1 MIPQGVRDVIS
12 QYQLLTKNDR
22 IVVGVSGGPDS
33 IALLHILWQ
42 LSEEYSLSLR
52 VAHLNHMQR
61 GQESKEDAEYTLRFA
76 NELSIPVISEEIDI
90 KAIKEKEATDK
101 PLTVVARKIRYD
113 FLKRVA
119 KGFNANKIA
128 VGHHADDLVETIL
141 MNLIRGA
148 GPEGLKGIAPIR
160 KIDEAVLLIRP
171 LIKISSLQIHQYLSA
186 YNLEFRTDSSNL
198 KPIFLR
204 NRVRLQLLPLL
215 RKEYN
220 PKIENSFIQLSQL
233 IETDED
239 YINETVNHALLQVI
253 KDPSSSTP
261 RDDME
266 RKEKMVVM
274 DVASISELHPAIQT
288 RVIRRVIAMI
298 KGDIE
303 GFNYQHIQ
311 GIRQLILSI
320 HPQVRLSLPFF
331 MSAQRNYKQ
340 LIIKEES
347 IYRLKPLDYYE
358 YLLEV
363 PGTNEIQDLNCTIKT
378 EVVLKETILKDIEY
392 IEKHH
397 PIEYR
402 YPIQDTTHPLIL
414 RAYLDYEQINHPL
427 TLRCRKDGDRFQPY
441 GMQGTKKIK
450 DFFID
455 LKLPMDTRNRIPL
468 LVDKKGNVLWVI
480 GLRIGE
486 QVKITSKTQ
495 KVLVISMVNMGYHG
509 KIGN

>member
-1 MIPQGVRDVIS
+1 MIPQGVREAIS

-22 IVVGVSGGPDS
+22 IVIGVSGGPDS

-42 LSEEYSLSLR
+42 LSEEYSLILR

-61 GQESKEDAEYTLRFA
+61 GQESKEDAEHTLKFA

-90 KAIKEKEATDK
+90 KAIKEKEAKDG
-101 PLTVVARKIRYD
+101 PLTDVARKIRYD

-141 MNLIRGA
+141 MNLIRGT

-186 YNLEFRTDSSNL
+186 HHLEFRTDSSNL

-233 IETDED
+233 IEMDED

-253 KDPSSSTP
+253 V
-261 RDDME
+261 E
-266 RKEKMVVM
+266 RKEKMIVI
-274 DVASISELHPAIQT
+274 DVAKVSKLHPAIQT

-298 KGDIE
+298 KGDTE

-311 GIRQLILSI
+311 NIRQLILRI

-340 LIIKEES
+340 LIIREES
-347 IYRLKPLDYYE
+347 IYRLKPLDCYE
-358 YLLEV
+358 YLIEV

-378 EVVLKETILKDIEY
+378 EVVLRETILKDIEY
-392 IEKHH
+392 IEKH
-397 PIEYR
+397 PPTECR
-402 YPIQDTTHPLIL
+402 YPIQDAVHPLIL
-414 RAYLDYEQINHPL
+414 RAYLDYEKISQPL
-427 TLRCRKDGDRFQPY
+427 SLRCRKDGDRFQPY
-441 GMQGTKKIK
+441 GMQGRKKIK

-468 LVDKKGNVLWVI
+468 LVDKKGNILWVI

-495 KVLVISMVNMGYHG
+495 KVLVVSMVNMGCCG
-509 KIGN
+509 KGSGVSI

>member
-1 MIPQGVRDVIS
+1 MIPQGVHDVIS
-12 QYQLLTKNDR
+12 QYQLLAKKDR
-22 IVVGVSGGPDS
+22 IVIGVSGGPDS

-61 GQESKEDAEYTLRFA
+61 GQESKEDAEYTLKFA

-90 KAIKEKEATDK
+90 KTIKEKEAKDR
-101 PLTVVARKIRYD
+101 PLTDVARKIRYD

-119 KGFNANKIA
+119 KGFNAHKIA
-128 VGHHADDLVETIL
+128 VGHHADDLVETVLI
-141 MNLIRGA
+141 NLIRGC
-148 GPEGLKGIAPIR
+148 GPNGLKGITPIR
-160 KIDEAVLLIRP
+160 KIDEDLLLIRP
-171 LIKISSLQIHQYLSA
+171 LIKISSLQIHQYLSTHH
-186 YNLEFRTDSSNL
+186 LSFRVDSSNL
-198 KPIFLR
+198 KSIFLR

-215 RKEYN
+215 KKEYN

-233 IETDED
+233 IKMDED
-239 YINETVNHALLQVI
+239 YIDEAVNHALLQVVV
-253 KDPSSSTP
+253 
-261 RDDME
+261 E

-274 DVASISELHPAIQT
+274 DVASISGLHPAIQT
-288 RVIRRVIAMI
+288 RVIRRIVAMI

-320 HPQVRLSLPFF
+320 HPQGRLSLPFF
-331 MSAQRNYKQ
+331 MSAQRDYKQ
-340 LIIKEES
+340 LIIREES
-347 IYRLKPLDYYE
+347 IYRLKPLDRYE
-358 YLLEV
+358 YLIEV
-363 PGTNEIQDLNCTIKT
+363 PGTNEIQDLNSTIKT

-392 IEKHH
+392 IEKHS
-397 PIEYR
+397 PIECR
-402 YPIQDTTHPLIL
+402 YPVQDTVHPLVL
-414 RAYLDYEQINHPL
+414 RAYLDYDQISQPL

-441 GMQGTKKIK
+441 GMQGRKKIK

-468 LVDKKGNVLWVI
+468 LVDKKDNILWVI

-486 QVKITSKTQ
+486 QVKITSRTQ
-495 KVLVISMVNMGYHG
+495 KVLVVSMVNMGCCVRS
-509 KIGN
+509 NPL

>member
-1 MIPQGVRDVIS
+1 MIPQGVHDVIS
-12 QYQLLTKNDR
+12 QYQLLAKKDR

-61 GQESKEDAEYTLRFA
+61 GQESKEDAEYTLKFA

-90 KAIKEKEATDK
+90 KAIKEKEAKDR
-101 PLTVVARKIRYD
+101 PLTDVARKIRYD

-128 VGHHADDLVETIL
+128 VGHHADDLVETVLI
-141 MNLIRGA
+141 NLIRGT
-148 GPEGLKGIAPIR
+148 GSEGLKGIAPIR
-160 KIDEAVLLIRP
+160 KIDEDLLLIRP
-171 LIKISSLQIHQYLSA
+171 LIKISSLQIHQYLSL
-186 YNLEFRTDSSNL
+186 NHLEFRVDSSNL

-204 NRVRLQLLPLL
+204 NRVRIQLLPIL

-220 PKIENSFIQLSQL
+220 PKIDNAFIQLSQL
-233 IETDED
+233 LKMDED
-239 YINETVNHALLQVI
+239 YIDEAVNHALLQVVV
-253 KDPSSSTP
+253 
-261 RDDME
+261 E

-274 DVASISELHPAIQT
+274 DVVSISGLHPAIQT
-288 RVIRRVIAMI
+288 RVIRRIITMI
-298 KGDIE
+298 KGDVE
-303 GFNYQHIQ
+303 GFNYKHIQ

-320 HPQVRLSLPFF
+320 HPQGRLSLPFF
-331 MSAQRNYKQ
+331 ISAQRDYKQ

-358 YLLEV
+358 YLIEA

-392 IEKHH
+392 IEKH
-397 PIEYR
+397 PPTEYR
-402 YPIQDTTHPLIL
+402 YLIQDTTHPLIL
-414 RAYLDYEQINHPL
+414 RAYLDYDQISQPL

-441 GMQGTKKIK
+441 GMQGGKKIK

-486 QVKITSKTQ
+486 QVKITSRTQ
-495 KVLVISMVNMGYHG
+495 KVLVVSMVNMGCC
-509 KIGN
+509 KW